1 MDSTETQFA
10 FKDADE
16 IIKEA
21 IRSITGEQTKA
32 PTFEVTDL
40 KDLISDVGTVRNQR
54 TATNK
59 VIDTETTRV
68 GDAAKLQK
76 EGIAGK
82 AQADQ
87 DKARA
92 DQDRAQQEA
101 NTYKY
106 FADLFGISTDSSAEI
121 AQVAGRLRSERPVAE
136 KMLQEVKSLQGVSF
150 LDNPIEWLGNQIEL
164 PARTGAYNR
173 QADIV
178 NSLELTLTNSIK
190 TAQDAAVLSSR
201 SIPTI
206 TAAQGKAT
214 ADAIANQAKIDA
226 AKADDTLARINVD
239 FAVRKLSN
247 DVAAAGATQAM
258 TAEQIKQRQLT
269 YQDAINKINLA
280 DNHTNR
286 LLRAAQLLEKLE
298 DEKELNVILRNYDRI
313 MGHPDGTTSRF
324 TFTKFAEAQRQNIV
338 AIGAGSLGADPYTG
352 MVNWFSSRPG
362 PAASKETSTLMNYV
376 RAEAEKIAVSQK
388 VQMLDE
394 KQKPQAIAAALRE
407 NLVNEFKSPNKPG
420 SLFYELEPSKMIASN
435 AIPVD
440 SHLGKVLKPLADT
453 QTGPIPTNVVV
464 EAIFQGFGKNS
475 TVAGQVISDYYKK
488 NIQLRN
494 DSMNSSLL
502 GVKLP
507 VEYVVRSTETR
518 QRFDLTKPEEATK
531 YLLQMQFWKLPFRN
545 AGFGAIP

>member
-338 AIGAGSLGADPYTG
+338 AIGAGSLGADPYI
-352 MVNWFSSRPG
+352 R
-362 PAASKETSTLMNYV
+362 E
-376 RAEAEKIAVSQK
+376 
-388 VQMLDE
+388 LD
-394 KQKPQAIAAALRE
+394 
-407 NLVNEFKSPNKPG
+407 
-420 SLFYELEPSKMIASN
+420 
-435 AIPVD
+435 D
-440 SHLGKVLKPLADT
+440 DLGA
-453 QTGPIPTNVVV
+453 
-464 EAIFQGFGKNS
+464 
-475 TVAGQVISDYYKK
+475 YYKQHK
-488 NIQLRN
+488 TGIE
-494 DSMNSSLL
+494 L
-502 GVKLP
+502 GGFL
-507 VEYVVRSTETR
+507 
-518 QRFDLTKPEEATK
+518 ATSFIPGTAGIK
-531 YLLQMQFWKLPFRN
+531 ALQAAK
-545 AGFGAIP
+545 AGFIGD